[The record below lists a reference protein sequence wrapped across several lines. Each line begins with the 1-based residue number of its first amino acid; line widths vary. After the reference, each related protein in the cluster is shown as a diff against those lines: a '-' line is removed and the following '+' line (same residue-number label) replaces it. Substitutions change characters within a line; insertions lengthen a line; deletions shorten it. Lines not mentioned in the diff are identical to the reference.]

1 MRNLL
6 GAVVFIPRTG
16 GMSVADHQ
24 LDATGGSPKLSIFQG
39 VATFAMV
46 AALLYL
52 GAGILVPLVLAILL
66 AFALTPLVTWLSR
79 RAHLPD
85 PLAVI
90 VAVVLALAMLG
101 ALAFLAGTQVVKL
114 AQELPGYQQ
123 TIMTKVSSLQSQF
136 GNTALFDQI
145 NGAIAH
151 VTAPAA
157 GLEGGG
163 AASRPGAP
171 IPVTISNAIGPVG
184 IATSMLGSIVGPVAM
199 VAIVTV
205 FLIFLLMGRGDLQDR
220 FIRLVSAGRYSKTNM
235 AIADA
240 SHRVGRYLLIQLGV
254 NITYGVIFGT
264 GLWLI
269 GVPSAVLWGLLIILF
284 RYIPFVGALLI
295 ATVPALLAFAVD
307 PGWNMLILT
316 VGLFL
321 ILDLTT
327 ANVIEPRLYGSSTG
341 VSPIAI
347 LLSAMFWA
355 TLWGPVGL
363 ILATPMTVCLVVIGR
378 HLPQFQFF
386 ETLLGSEPVLSPAER
401 LYQRM
406 LKGDAEDAIDLS
418 EDYIEAH
425 GTEDF
430 LDTVMM
436 PALSLAN
443 REMSDRPE
451 ALPQRRQ
458 LVQSFEAVIDEI
470 ADTPTPEIS
479 KLLLIGG
486 RSEIDE
492 CAARL
497 LAYRFAQQDMPSRV
511 LPPFAIRQEAI
522 GRLDLEGVKVV
533 ILVFMG
539 EDIRAQ
545 TRYVAR
551 RIARMAPDIRLL
563 VCALNE
569 VSINETPDT
578 LHVDAIVHSPDEA
591 LEMARVTHVD
601 QQATVVAPAK
611 KRPFAGAGRGDD
623 ALGKAIQKVADDF
636 AMPVAAINLLSD
648 ERHIE
653 DTDAYALT
661 KIVTETRQPLILQSN
676 SANPLLDDNA
686 FLQTNGIDL
695 YAGAPL
701 ILADGESVGALVL
714 LDHKPRSFTTDDIER
729 LSKAAE
735 DLVKRFGGE
744 PKPRARTPAR
754 RRTTKTGTAP

>member
-1 MRNLL
+1 M
-6 GAVVFIPRTG
+6 
-16 GMSVADHQ
+16 DQQ
-24 LDATGGSPKLSIFQG
+24 LDRAGGAQGLSIFQG
-39 VATFAMV
+39 TATFAIV

-85 PLAVI
+85 ALAVMM
-90 VAVVLALAMLG
+90 AVGLALATLVT
-101 ALAFLAGTQVVKL
+101 LAYVAGTQIVNL

-123 TIMTKVSSLQSQF
+123 TITTKIGALQAQF
-136 GNTALFDQI
+136 GNNSLFDQLSK
-145 NGAIAH
+145 AIAN
-151 VTAPAA
+151 VTAQAS
-157 GLEGGG
+157 GLGDSETR
-163 AASRPGAP
+163 RPGSP
-171 IPVTISNAIGPVG
+171 IPVTISNEIGPIGIVG
-184 IATSMLGSIVGPVAM
+184 SMLGSIVGPVAM

-205 FLIFLLMGRGDLQDR
+205 FLVFLLLGRGDMQDR
-220 FIRLVSAGRYSKTNM
+220 FIRLVSAGRYSKANM

-240 SHRVGRYLLIQLGV
+240 SHRVGRYLLLQLGV
-254 NITYGVIFGT
+254 NITYGVIFGS

-269 GVPSAVLWGLLIILF
+269 GVPSAVLWGLLIMLF
-284 RYIPFVGALLI
+284 RYIPFVGALII

-307 PGWNMLILT
+307 PGWNMLVLT

-418 EDYIEAH
+418 ENHIEEHGAAH
-425 GTEDF
+425 F
-430 LDTVMM
+430 VNTVMM

-443 REMSDRPE
+443 GEMSDRPE

-458 LVQSFEAVIDEI
+458 LVQSFEAVMNEID
-470 ADTPTPEIS
+470 AAQRPEIS

-492 CAARL
+492 CAASL
-497 LAYRFAQQDMPSRV
+497 LAFRLAQDDIASRV

-522 GRLDLEGVKVV
+522 GRLDLSGVEVV
-533 ILVFMG
+533 MLVFMG
-539 EDIRAQ
+539 GDIRAQ
-545 TRYVAR
+545 TRYVTRRLAR
-551 RIARMAPDIRLL
+551 KAPNLRIV

-569 VSINETPDT
+569 FSSGETTET
-578 LHVDAIVHSPDEA
+578 LHVEQIFRTLDDAVDNLQVIDMRPAATS
-591 LEMARVTHVD
+591 LVT
-601 QQATVVAPAK
+601 K
-611 KRPFAGAGRGDD
+611 SSPFAGAGRGEDR
-623 ALGKAIQKVADDF
+623 LGKAIQKIADDF
-636 AMPVAAINLLSD
+636 DSAVATINLLTD
-648 ERHIE
+648 ERHVS
-653 DTDAYALT
+653 DDDAFALT
-661 KIVTETRQPLILQSN
+661 KIIVETRKPLIVSSGIGSLVGE
-676 SANPLLDDNA
+676 NA
-686 FLQTNGIDL
+686 YLQTNGIDL
-695 YAGAPL
+695 YAGVPL
-701 ILADGESVGALVL
+701 VLSDGECVGALVL
-714 LDHKPRSFTTDDIER
+714 LDNKPRVFSEDEVKR
-729 LSKAAE
+729 LAAAAD
-735 DLVKRFGGE
+735 DLVQRFGGE
-744 PKPRARTPAR
+744 PKRTTRRRARTSSA
-754 RRTTKTGTAP
+754 K

>member
-1 MRNLL
+1 M
-6 GAVVFIPRTG
+6 F
-16 GMSVADHQ
+16 DQQ
-24 LDATGGSPKLSIFQG
+24 LDGTTGAPRLSIFQG
-39 VATFAMV
+39 TATFAMV

-79 RAHLPD
+79 RAHFPD
-85 PLAVI
+85 ALAVM
-90 VAVVLALAMLG
+90 VAVGLALATLG
-101 ALAFLAGTQVVKL
+101 TVAYVAGTQIVNL

-123 TIMTKVSSLQSQF
+123 TIATKVGALQAQF
-136 GNTALFDQI
+136 GENSLFDQI
-145 NGAIAH
+145 SKAIAN
-151 VTAPAA
+151 VTSQAS
-157 GLEGGG
+157 GLGEGEVR
-163 AASRPGAP
+163 RPGSP
-171 IPVTISNAIGPVG
+171 IPVTISNEIGPIGIVG
-184 IATSMLGSIVGPVAM
+184 SMLGSIVGPVAT

-205 FLIFLLMGRGDLQDR
+205 FLIFLLLGRGDMQDR

-240 SHRVGRYLLIQLGV
+240 SHRVGRYLLLQLGV

-284 RYIPFVGALLI
+284 RYIPFVGALII

-321 ILDLTT
+321 VLDLTT
-327 ANVIEPRLYGSSTG
+327 ANLIEPRLYGSSTG

-355 TLWGPVGL
+355 TIWGPIGL

-386 ETLLGSEPVLSPAER
+386 ETLLGSEPVLSPAAR

-418 EDYIEAH
+418 EGYIEEH
-425 GTEDF
+425 GAEF
-430 LDTVMM
+430 FVSSVMM

-443 REMSDRPE
+443 GEMLDRPE

-458 LVQSFEAVIDEI
+458 LVQSFEAVMGEVG
-470 ADTPTPEIS
+470 AAAQPEHS

-492 CAARL
+492 CAATL
-497 LAYRFAQQDMPSRV
+497 LAFRLAEHQIASRV

-522 GRLDLEGVKVV
+522 GQLDLDGVETVV
-533 ILVFMG
+533 LVFVG
-539 EDIRAQ
+539 QAVRSHA
-545 TRYVAR
+545 RYVTR
-551 RIARMAPDIRLL
+551 RIARMAPDLRVL

-569 VSINETPDT
+569 LSRAETVET
-578 LHVDAIVHSPDEA
+578 LHVEQIFRNLDEA
-591 LEMARVTHVD
+591 VSSL
-601 QQATVVAPAK
+601 ATASRYEDAKAQAK
-611 KRPFAGAGRGDD
+611 KDAPFAGAGRGGDE
-623 ALGKAIQKVADDF
+623 LGKAIQKIADDF
-636 AMPVAAINLLSD
+636 DSAVAAINLATDDRHISD
-648 ERHIE
+648 E
-653 DTDAYALT
+653 DAYALT
-661 KIVTETRQPLILQSN
+661 KTVIETRKPLVISPGTG
-676 SANPLLDDNA
+676 PLVEQNA
-686 FLQTNGIDL
+686 YLQTNGIDL
-695 YAGAPL
+695 YAGVPL
-701 ILADGESVGALVL
+701 VLSDGECVGALVL
-714 LDHKPRSFTTDDIER
+714 LDNKPRIFSEDDIRQLE
-729 LSKAAE
+729 AAA
-735 DLVKRFGGE
+735 DLLVRRFEGGHN
-744 PKPRARTPAR
+744 
-754 RRTTKTGTAP
+754 GMDGL